1 MKPPRPSGNSLA
13 YWTKK
18 MKPRDWL
25 DLVIG
30 VVMLLAAFLGVTRRL
45 EMPWWGVLFLS
56 LGYVLLVGGVMV
68 RLRSR

>member
-1 MKPPRPSGNSLA
+1 VKPPRTTGNPITP
-13 YWTKK
+13 WTKK

-30 VVMLLAAFLGVTRRL
+30 VLMLLVAFLGVTRRL
-45 EMPWWGVLFLS
+45 NIPWWGVLFLS

-68 RLRSR
+68 RVRSR